1 MGVDDMTYSEAL
13 RVTLEPVTSTHVWSG
28 VEVVV
33 GIDAI
38 MEGGKLKLIDLDKTL
53 SELPEYVMQSLNLT
67 NIRSTLMT
75 LRGRGLLRYKA
86 EVPLATQ
93 VSDGDRIR
101 LLSPITVPG
110 STLKGYIRTALA
122 FYKLNSMNVSDAIK
136 LLNEGVNLKVKPI
149 NVGQGVEGR
158 LFKAEKL
165 RRQGGLF
172 DVMAYLS
179 VSDPLMAQGLSYFVR
194 KLIVVDRVSFEEI
207 ASLKAITWDK
217 GLLQYDVQI
226 SGPPPVNLIGRSRQ
240 EETLGDLRDHFI
252 PRITVLLQDLTLN
265 KLIDSLRAFGCTL
278 VDDEI
283 DKIAGV
289 NRLAEYRKLLEDI
302 KRSFCMDGSDK
313 CVVARLGFMTGHE
326 AKTIAPFLK
335 AKYPNLYD
343 RVRNYMQAHMKRP
356 WDSYTLKLVDFEGTL
371 FGLGWCKLCLE
382 I

>member
-1 MGVDDMTYSEAL
+1 MEVDDMTYFETL
-13 RVTLEPVTSTHVWSG
+13 KVTLEPITPTHVWSG

-33 GIDAI
+33 GIDAV
-38 MEGGKLKLIDLDKTL
+38 MEGGKLKLIDLDRTL
-53 SELPEYVMQSLNLT
+53 SELPEYVIQLLDLT
-67 NIRSTLMT
+67 NIRSTLTT

-122 FYKLNSMNVSDAIK
+122 FYKLNSMDVNNARKFLD
-136 LLNEGVNLKVKPI
+136 EGVDLKVKPI

-158 LFKAEKL
+158 LFRAVRL

-179 VSDPLMAQGLSYFVR
+179 VSDPLTAQGLSYSVR

-217 GLLQYDVQI
+217 GSLQYDIQI
-226 SGPPPVNLIGRSRQ
+226 SGPPPLDLIGGFRQ
-240 EETLGDLRDHFI
+240 EETLKDLRDYFMS
-252 PRITVLLQDLTLN
+252 RIVTLSQDLAPN
-265 KLIDSLRAFGCTL
+265 KLIESLRAFGCTL
-278 VDDEI
+278 VDDEM
-283 DKIAGV
+283 DKIAGI
-289 NRLAEYRKLLEDI
+289 NRLAEYRKLLEGV
-302 KRSFCMDGSDK
+302 KRSFCSESDK

-335 AKYPNLYD
+335 VKHPNLYD
-343 RVRNYMQAHMKRP
+343 RIRMYMQEHMKRP
-356 WDSYTLKLVDFEGTL
+356 WDSYTLKLVDVGGTL

>member
-1 MGVDDMTYSEAL
+1 MEVDDMAYSEAL
-13 RVTLEPVTSTHVWSG
+13 RVTLEPITPTHVWSG

-33 GIDAI
+33 GIDAV
-38 MEGGKLKLIDLDKTL
+38 MEDGKLKLIDLDKTL
-53 SELPEYVMQSLNLT
+53 SELPEYVIQSLDLT

-86 EVPLATQ
+86 EVPLATR

-136 LLNEGVNLKVKPI
+136 LLDDGVNLKVKPI
-149 NVGQGVEGR
+149 NVGQDVEGR

-179 VSDPLMAQGLSYFVR
+179 VSDPLIAQGLSYSVR
-194 KLIVVDRVSFEEI
+194 KLIVVDWVSFEEI

-217 GLLQYDVQI
+217 GSLQYDIQI
-226 SGPPPVNLIGRSRQ
+226 SGSPPVSLIGRSRL
-240 EETLGDLRDHFI
+240 EKTLRDLRDRFM
-252 PRITVLLQDLTLN
+252 PRIIMLSQDLTLN
-265 KLIDSLRAFGCTL
+265 KLVDSLRTFGCTL
-278 VDDEI
+278 INDEI
-283 DKIAGV
+283 NKIAGV
-289 NRLAEYRKLLEDI
+289 NRLAEYVKLLEGV
-302 KRSFCMDGSDK
+302 KRSFCMGGSDK
-313 CVVARLGFMTGHE
+313 CVIARLGFMTGHE
-326 AKTIAPFLK
+326 AKTIASFLK
-335 AKYPNLYD
+335 AKYPSLYD
-343 RVRNYMQAHMKRP
+343 RVRNYMQTHMKRP
-356 WDSYTLKLVDFEGTL
+356 WDSYTLKLVDVEGTL